1 MLFRSLA
8 KYEIEMKVI
17 KRIEDLKRVY
27 RLRNLILEKDEKII
41 IDYAKLLSDHIGL
54 NRHLVDLAI
63 TANKRI
69 KKGYIKSEENKILK
83 DDRLKETNEL
93 ILNFESINN
102 EFQNHLKNKIGKDV
116 LNLIKDQYTG

>member
-1 MLFRSLA
+1 
-8 KYEIEMKVI
+8 MKVI

-27 RLRNLILEKDEKII
+27 RVRDLILEKDEKII

-69 KKGYIKSEENKILK
+69 KKGYIKSEENKVLK

-102 EFQNHLKNKIGKDV
+102 DFQNHLKNKIGKDV

>member
-1 MLFRSLA
+1 
-8 KYEIEMKVI
+8 MKVI
-17 KRIEDLKRVY
+17 KRIED
-27 RLRNLILEKDEKII
+27 LILEKDEKII
-41 IDYAKLLSDHIGL
+41 IDYAKLLSNHIGL
-54 NRHLVDLAI
+54 DKNLVDLAI

-116 LNLIKDQYTG
+116 LNLIKDQYTR

>member
-1 MLFRSLA
+1 
-8 KYEIEMKVI
+8 MKVI

-27 RLRNLILEKDEKII
+27 RVRDLILEKDEKII

-69 KKGYIKSEENKILK
+69 KKGYIKNEENKILK

-116 LNLIKDQYTG
+116 LNLIKDQYTR

>member
-1 MLFRSLA
+1 
-8 KYEIEMKVI
+8 MKAI

-27 RLRNLILEKDEKII
+27 RVRDLILEKDEKII

-63 TANKRI
+63 TSNKRI

-116 LNLIKDQYTG
+116 LNLIKDQYTR

>member
-1 MLFRSLA
+1 
-8 KYEIEMKVI
+8 MKVI

>member
-1 MLFRSLA
+1 
-8 KYEIEMKVI
+8 MKAI

-69 KKGYIKSEENKILK
+69 KKGYIKNEENKILK

-116 LNLIKDQYTG
+116 LNLIKDQYTR

>member
-1 MLFRSLA
+1 
-8 KYEIEMKVI
+8 MKVI

-27 RLRNLILEKDEKII
+27 RVRDLILEKDEKII
-41 IDYAKLLSDHIGL
+41 IDYARLLSDHIGL

-116 LNLIKDQYTG
+116 LNFIKDQYTK

>member
-1 MLFRSLA
+1 
-8 KYEIEMKVI
+8 MKVI

-69 KKGYIKSEENKILK
+69 KKGYIKSEENKVLK
-83 DDRLKETNEL
+83 DVRLKETNEL

-116 LNLIKDQYTG
+116 LNFIKDQYTG

>member
-1 MLFRSLA
+1 
-8 KYEIEMKVI
+8 MKII

-27 RLRNLILEKDEKII
+27 RVRDLILEKDEKII

-116 LNLIKDQYTG
+116 LNFIKDQYTK

>member
-1 MLFRSLA
+1 
-8 KYEIEMKVI
+8 MKVI

-27 RLRNLILEKDEKII
+27 RVRDLILEKDEKII

-116 LNLIKDQYTG
+116 LNLIKDQYTR

>member
-1 MLFRSLA
+1 
-8 KYEIEMKVI
+8 MKAI

-27 RLRNLILEKDEKII
+27 RVRDLILEKDEKII

-54 NRHLVDLAI
+54 DKHLVDLAI

-116 LNLIKDQYTG
+116 LNLIKDQYTR

>member
-1 MLFRSLA
+1 
-8 KYEIEMKVI
+8 MKVI

-41 IDYAKLLSDHIGL
+41 IDYAKLLSDYIGL
-54 NRHLVDLAI
+54 DKHLVDLAI

-83 DDRLKETNEL
+83 DDRLKETNDL

-116 LNLIKDQYTG
+116 LNLIKDQYTR

>member
-1 MLFRSLA
+1 
-8 KYEIEMKVI
+8 MKVI

-41 IDYAKLLSDHIGL
+41 IDYAKLLSNHIGL
-54 NRHLVDLAI
+54 DKNLVDLAI

-116 LNLIKDQYTG
+116 LNLIKDQYTR

>member
-1 MLFRSLA
+1 
-8 KYEIEMKVI
+8 MKVI

-27 RLRNLILEKDEKII
+27 RVRNLILEKDEKII
-41 IDYAKLLSDHIGL
+41 IDYAKLLSNHIGL
-54 NRHLVDLAI
+54 DKHLVDLAI

-116 LNLIKDQYTG
+116 LNLIKDQYTR

>member
-1 MLFRSLA
+1 
-8 KYEIEMKVI
+8 MKVI

-27 RLRNLILEKDEKII
+27 RVRNLILEKDEKII
-41 IDYAKLLSDHIGL
+41 IDYAKLLSNHIGL
-54 NRHLVDLAI
+54 DKHLVDLAI

-69 KKGYIKSEENKILK
+69 KKGYIKSEENKILKDDRLK

-116 LNLIKDQYTG
+116 LNLIKDQYTR

>member
-1 MLFRSLA
+1 
-8 KYEIEMKVI
+8 MKVI

-27 RLRNLILEKDEKII
+27 RVRDLILEKDEKII

-54 NRHLVDLAI
+54 DKHLVDLAI

-116 LNLIKDQYTG
+116 LNLIKDQYTR

>member
-1 MLFRSLA
+1 
-8 KYEIEMKVI
+8 MKVI

-27 RLRNLILEKDEKII
+27 RVRDLILEKDEKII

-63 TANKRI
+63 SANKRI
-69 KKGYIKSEENKILK
+69 KKGYIKGEENKILK

-116 LNLIKDQYTG
+116 LNLIKDQYTR

>member
-1 MLFRSLA
+1 
-8 KYEIEMKVI
+8 MKAI

-27 RLRNLILEKDEKII
+27 RVRDLILEKDEKII

-116 LNLIKDQYTG
+116 LNLIKDQYTR

>member
-1 MLFRSLA
+1 
-8 KYEIEMKVI
+8 MKVI

-27 RLRNLILEKDEKII
+27 RVRDLILEKDEKII

-83 DDRLKETNEL
+83 DDRLKETNYL

-116 LNLIKDQYTG
+116 LNLIKDQYTR

>member
-1 MLFRSLA
+1 
-8 KYEIEMKVI
+8 MKVI

-27 RLRNLILEKDEKII
+27 RVRDLILEKDEKII

-69 KKGYIKSEENKILK
+69 KKGYIKNEENKILK

-116 LNLIKDQYTG
+116 LNFIKDQYTK

>member
-1 MLFRSLA
+1 
-8 KYEIEMKVI
+8 MKVI

-27 RLRNLILEKDEKII
+27 RVRDLILEKDEKII

>member
-1 MLFRSLA
+1 
-8 KYEIEMKVI
+8 MKVI

-116 LNLIKDQYTG
+116 LNLIKDQYTR

>member
-1 MLFRSLA
+1 
-8 KYEIEMKVI
+8 MKVI

-69 KKGYIKSEENKILK
+69 KKGYIKNEENKILK

-116 LNLIKDQYTG
+116 LNLIKDQYTR

>member
-1 MLFRSLA
+1 
-8 KYEIEMKVI
+8 MKVI

-69 KKGYIKSEENKILK
+69 KKGYIKNEENKILK

-116 LNLIKDQYTG
+116 LNLIKDQYTK

>member
-1 MLFRSLA
+1 
-8 KYEIEMKVI
+8 MKVN

-69 KKGYIKSEENKILK
+69 KKGYIKNEENKILK

-116 LNLIKDQYTG
+116 LNLIKDQYTR

>member
-1 MLFRSLA
+1 
-8 KYEIEMKVI
+8 MKVI

-27 RLRNLILEKDEKII
+27 RVRDLILEKDEKII
-41 IDYAKLLSDHIGL
+41 IGYAKLLSDHIGL

-116 LNLIKDQYTG
+116 LNLIKDHYTR